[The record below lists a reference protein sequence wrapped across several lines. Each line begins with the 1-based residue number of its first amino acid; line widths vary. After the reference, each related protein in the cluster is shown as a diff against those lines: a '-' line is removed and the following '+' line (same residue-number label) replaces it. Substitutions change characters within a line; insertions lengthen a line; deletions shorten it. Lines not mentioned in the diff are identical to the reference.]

1 MSGHLPLE
9 EHKHTTTREML
20 QAFET
25 NCPPTRLPIH
35 LHILKR
41 HLSPLPDMRCL
52 GGESPWGPGNTPK
65 SCGCLLRVGSAQQS
79 ISLNAEPARL
89 EPCSPRPLE
98 ARSCTWGR
106 WRPRVDIYWNS
117 HSRVFLLWLST
128 ARGCIVWG
136 PHAGWV
142 SLPAF
147 RKNQE
152 VPFHVG
158 SLSLKGSERQGQ
170 PKPCLAVLT
179 IVF

>member
-98 ARSCTWGR
+98 AELHLGTLAPSCGHLLEQPLSGFPPLAQHCSGLHCLGSTCGLGLLARFQEKPRSAL
-106 WRPRVDIYWNS
+106 PRG
-117 HSRVFLLWLST
+117 L
-128 ARGCIVWG
+128 
-136 PHAGWV
+136 
-142 SLPAF
+142 
-147 RKNQE
+147 
-152 VPFHVG
+152 
-158 SLSLKGSERQGQ
+158 SLSQRLRA
-170 PKPCLAVLT
+170 PRPT
-179 IVF
+179 